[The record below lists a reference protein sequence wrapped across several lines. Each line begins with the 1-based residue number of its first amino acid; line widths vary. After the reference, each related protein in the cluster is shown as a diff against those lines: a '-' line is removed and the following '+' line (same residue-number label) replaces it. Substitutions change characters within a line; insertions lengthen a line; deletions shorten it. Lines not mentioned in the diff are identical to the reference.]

1 MIKFLTN
8 APTSKLIREIEWEE
22 LSILCRGTATSV
34 TGKIKC
40 YRSAGT
46 TATYSYPITASGHRL
61 YFNVMTPTGET
72 FSLLSYMECWLE
84 IESTQATEKRTFV
97 CDHADRKDPIRV
109 GWLNTLGG
117 IDYYTFYGQ
126 KSTEAFAEKVTFKR
140 ELPSG
145 FTSVDR
151 GTSVL
156 NSSYEDE
163 VEVISEFETLTTIQW
178 LARCMASPEAWIMQ
192 THLKLI
198 PIVFTTKNQILENA
212 GLVQLKLKYKKANE
226 IRLQNG

>member
-8 APTSKLIREIEWEE
+8 APTTKLIRETEWEE
-22 LSILCRGTATSV
+22 LSILCRGAATSV
-34 TGKIKC
+34 AGKIKC
-40 YRSAGT
+40 YRTAGT

-61 YFNVMTPTGET
+61 YLNVMTPTGET
-72 FSLLSYMECWLE
+72 FSALDYMECWLE
-84 IESTQATEKRTFV
+84 ISSTRVTEIRTFT
-97 CDHADRKDPIRV
+97 CDHEDRKAPIRI

-126 KSTEAFAEKVTFKR
+126 KSIEAFVEKVTFKR

-151 GTSVL
+151 GNSVL
-156 NSSYEDE
+156 NATYEDE
-163 VEVISEFETLTTIQW
+163 VEIISEFETPETVAW
-178 LARCMASPEAWIMQ
+178 LAKCIASPETWIMQ
-192 THLKLI
+192 THLILI
-198 PIVFTTKNQILENA
+198 PVVFTTKNSVIESS

-226 IRLQNG
+226 IRVQNG